1 MKKIVTIAREF
12 GSGGRYIGKLA
23 AEKLGYKF
31 YDKELIMMM
40 SKESGLSDEFIEEA
54 GEKITNSMLFN
65 VAMGGVYLNPGY
77 NNTLM
82 PLSDKLFVVQSNIIK
97 RIAEEGPCIIV
108 GRCADYILKERDD
121 CLNVFIHCP
130 DEQKA
135 ERATKIYNMPEKN
148 IEKEIKRR
156 NKARSSHYY
165 YYTGLDWGSPGNYD
179 IVLNSGSLGAD
190 MCADIIADIAK
201 NC

>member
-1 MKKIVTIAREF
+1 
-12 GSGGRYIGKLA
+12 
-23 AEKLGYKF
+23 
-31 YDKELIMMM
+31 
-40 SKESGLSDEFIEEA
+40 
-54 GEKITNSMLFN
+54 MLFN

-97 RIAEEGPCIIV
+97 RIAEEGPCVIV

-165 YYTGLDWGSPGNYD
+165 YYTGLDWGSPSNYD

>member
-31 YDKELIMMM
+31 YDKELIMLM

-65 VAMGGVYLNPGY
+65 VAMGRVYLNPGY

-97 RIAEEGPCIIV
+97 RIAEEGPCVIV

-156 NKARSSHYY
+156 NKARSN
-165 YYTGLDWGSPGNYD
+165 YYTGLDWGSPSNYD

>member
-1 MKKIVTIAREF
+1 
-12 GSGGRYIGKLA
+12 
-23 AEKLGYKF
+23 
-31 YDKELIMMM
+31 
-40 SKESGLSDEFIEEA
+40 
-54 GEKITNSMLFN
+54 MLFN

-97 RIAEEGPCIIV
+97 RIAEEGPCVIV

-130 DEQKA
+130 DEQKT